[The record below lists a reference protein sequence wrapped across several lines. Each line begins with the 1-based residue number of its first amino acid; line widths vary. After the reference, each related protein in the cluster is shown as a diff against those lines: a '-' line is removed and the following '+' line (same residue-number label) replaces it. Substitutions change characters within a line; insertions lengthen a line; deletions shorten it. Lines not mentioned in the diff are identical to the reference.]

1 MESFISMSKRSLCIG
16 AIACLLFCTHSLF
29 AQESEE
35 WTDQI
40 TTEIVYT
47 ADVFANTSGGFDT
60 GVRFMDNLDV
70 LVKGEWEFAT
80 LFLYGL
86 ANQGGNLSELTGD
99 LQVVSNIEAPNSFR
113 LFEAWANFPIKPIKS
128 SLLLGLYDLNTEF
141 DITNTGSLFI
151 NSSHGIGAD
160 FASSGRFS
168 PSIFPYTSLAA
179 RLKVNLIPGISLKGA
194 VFDGIPSDP
203 GNPSGTKVRLR
214 ESDGTLM
221 VGEIAMFSPK
231 VKAGLGRNVVT
242 SSPFRML
249 LGIWKYSE
257 ERTGWEGDQQL
268 DAGAYAMVEVL
279 AFKENNEDNQGL
291 SIFGRY
297 GITNKQVN
305 RYESYLGAGLVYK
318 GIFPNRNTDKIGLA
332 FSLPINSDMYLE
344 ATNQELADE
353 LIAELTYQFKFSK
366 SWLMQVDAQYI
377 ANPNRAPGL
386 NDAMVVGLR
395 TILSL

>member
-1 MESFISMSKRSLCIG
+1 MESFANMNKRWTCIG
-16 AIACLLFCTHSLF
+16 VIAGLLFYTQTLS
-29 AQESEE
+29 ATQQSEWE
-35 WTDQI
+35 NHVTMKVI
-40 TTEIVYT
+40 YT
-47 ADVFANTSGGFDT
+47 ADVFANTTGGFDT

-99 LQVVSNIEAPNSFR
+99 LLVVSNIEAPNSFR

-151 NSSHGIGAD
+151 NSSHGIGAE

-168 PSIFPYTSLAA
+168 PSIFPYTSVAA

-231 VKAGLGRNVVT
+231 IKAGLGRNVVT
-242 SSPFRML
+242 SSPFRVL

-268 DAGAYAMVEVL
+268 DAGAYAM

-291 SIFGRY
+291 SVFGRY

-318 GIFPNRNTDKIGLA
+318 GIFPSRNTDKIGLA
-332 FSLPINSDMYLE
+332 FSLPINSDVYLE

-386 NDAMVVGLR
+386 KDAMVVGLR
-395 TILSL
+395 TILSF